1 MLRRLADACPEF
13 VYRGEISLSYGL
25 NNPRFDTDSYSLE
38 DGVTMAQVKRYS
50 PEVRDRAIP
59 MVVDHRGE

>member
-1 MLRRLADACPEF
+1 MLRRIGDAYLDF

-25 NNPRFDTDSYSLE
+25 NKPRFDTDSYSLE

-59 MVVDHRGE
+59 MVVDHCGE